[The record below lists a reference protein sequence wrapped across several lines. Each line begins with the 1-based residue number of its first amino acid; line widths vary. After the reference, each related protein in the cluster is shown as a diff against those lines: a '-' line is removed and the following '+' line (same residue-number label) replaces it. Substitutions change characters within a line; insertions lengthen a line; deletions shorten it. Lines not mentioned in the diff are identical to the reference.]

1 MRWLILLLAMIA
13 FRANARVELQ
23 SVYFIGK
30 STELTEYSEFILK
43 RLKSSFDKGDYQII
57 EINAFCEGSSAAACK
72 TISTQRMT
80 QVLQVLAADSAN
92 VSMNSYGTQRIAI
105 NFTPVHWNRVDIY
118 YTVVEAWKVKEKPA
132 EEIVELT
139 PDEQDS
145 VIALIHTPEQKT
157 DLFVE
162 IPAYDIIPENKP
174 IPIPI
179 YFRGNKGVIKS
190 ESIPVLD
197 QLYRTL
203 VSYPDLKAHFRG
215 HVCCGH
221 NQRISTKRARYVY
234 KYLRKRGI
242 SKDRISYKG
251 YSNTEPLVTPERT
264 EADRVKNRRV
274 DVVYTK

>member
-1 MRWLILLLAMIA
+1 MIA